1 MWKNHQV
8 LDHLIQ
14 GVIKFAI
21 MWGWSRHEIEDR
33 VRVEWLNQ
41 TGTTYGGRMYNVDRS

>member
-21 MWGWSRHEIEDR
+21 MCGWSCHEVEYRI
-33 VRVEWLNQ
+33 RVEWLNQ
-41 TGTTYGGRMYNVDRS
+41 TKSVCGRMYNVDRS